1 MIKLVIFVERG
12 KKMSGILYL
21 VSTPIG
27 NLEDITLRAIRILK
41 EVDIIAAEDTRQTL
55 KLLNHFDINKTLTS
69 FFRHNEEKKGE
80 YIVSLLKEGKNI
92 ALVSDAGTPA
102 ISDPGEELVKM
113 AIEEGITVVPIPGP
127 VAATSGLIISGMP
140 TGRFTFEG
148 FLPMNKKNR
157 KDRLESL
164 EQEQRT
170 MIFYEAPHKL
180 RSTLKDM
187 REFLGNRK
195 ISLAREMTKI
205 HEEVIRTTLDEAII
219 KYEEENPKG
228 EFVLIVAGYD
238 GKTEKDVF
246 WKDLTI
252 QEHYDYYLTQ
262 GEDRM
267 NATKKVAKDRGV
279 SKRDIYGELN
289 S

>member
-1 MIKLVIFVERG
+1 
-12 KKMSGILYL
+12 MSGILYL

-41 EVDIIAAEDTRQTL
+41 EVDVIAAEDTRQTI
-55 KLLNHFDINKTLTS
+55 KLLNHFEINKPLTS

-102 ISDPGEELVKM
+102 ISDPGEDLVKL
-113 AIEEGITVVPIPGP
+113 AIQENIKVMPIPGA
-127 VAATSGLIISGMP
+127 VAATSGLIISGLS
-140 TGRFTFEG
+140 TGRFSFEG

-164 EQEQRT
+164 EREQRT

-187 REFLGNRK
+187 RDFFGNRK
-195 ISLAREMTKI
+195 IALAREMTKI
-205 HEEVIRTTLDEAII
+205 HEEVVRITLDEAIE
-219 KYEEENPKG
+219 KYESELPKG
-228 EFVLIVAGYD
+228 EFVIVVSGYEGVTD
-238 GKTEKDVF
+238 KDVF
-246 WKDLTI
+246 WKDMSI
-252 QEHYDYYLTQ
+252 DEHYDYYLHQ
-262 GEDRM
+262 GESRM
-267 NATKKVAKDRGV
+267 DATKKVAQDRGV
-279 SKRDIYGELN
+279 SKRDIYKLLN
-289 S
+289 E

>member
-1 MIKLVIFVERG
+1 MVKLDIFIERG
-12 KKMSGILYL
+12 KNMNGNLYL

-41 EVDIIAAEDTRQTL
+41 EVDVIAAEDTRQTL
-55 KLLNHFDINKTLTS
+55 KLLNHFDINKPLTS
-69 FFRHNEEKKGE
+69 FFRHNENKKGE
-80 YIVSLLKEGKNI
+80 YIISLLKEGKNI

-102 ISDPGEELVKM
+102 ISDPGEELVSL
-113 AIEEGITVVPIPGP
+113 AIEEEITVIPVPGP
-127 VAATSGLIISGMP
+127 VAATSGLIISGLP

-180 RSTLKDM
+180 KSTLKDM

-195 ISLAREMTKI
+195 IALAREMTKI

-252 QEHYDYYLTQ
+252 QEHYDYYLAQ
-262 GEDRM
+262 GENRM